1 MRVRNPSLAT
11 RILSLSLA
19 ASALFAGVAG
29 SAGAQ
34 SNVAARRSSAARTAE
49 FPTLSRYASELT
61 LGRGDADAR
70 ASEVQRAVEIL
81 SRDSRNTPL
90 LLTEANADASAVARG
105 VARRIAS
112 GRVPASLRGA
122 SVYALSPGSLA
133 FGAKTSDEF
142 VARLR
147 SVLEEATAP
156 GARVVLFAE
165 DFHQLAGTYTS
176 REATDAVRSA
186 IERGSLR

>member
-1 MRVRNPSLAT
+1 M
-11 RILSLSLA
+11 SLA

-34 SNVAARRSSAARTAE
+34 SNVAARRSNAATRAARTAE

-61 LGRGDADAR
+61 LSRGEADAR

-81 SRDSRNTPL
+81 SRDTRSAPL

-112 GRVPASLRGA
+112 GRVPASLKGA
-122 SVYALSPGSLA
+122 SVFALSPGALA

-147 SVLEEATAP
+147 SVLEEASAP

-176 REATDAVRSA
+176 REASDAVRSA
-186 IERGSLR
+186 IERGSLRLIGSTTEAI